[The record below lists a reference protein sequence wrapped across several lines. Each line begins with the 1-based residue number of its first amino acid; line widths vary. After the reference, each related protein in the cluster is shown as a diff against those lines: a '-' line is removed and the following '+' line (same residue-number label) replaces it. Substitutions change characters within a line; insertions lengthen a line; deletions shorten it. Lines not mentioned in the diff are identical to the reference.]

1 MLSDVWLFLLH
12 KPKIPTL
19 IKFETEAER
28 QNYSFRIMQR
38 MDMGTDQ
45 YSILNIH
52 KIGVEA
58 PAKYVFE
65 ELLKWD
71 GDSTCWP
78 NYLAKVG
85 RIDTKLSNIELFL
98 FGLKRYPFGLKKGFP
113 GFRFIPLFRLKAL
126 KFQLTPDP
134 VDFDNARY
142 LLYKSSG
149 GYPIGIFSMY
159 VRSSIRDQGETG
171 QSQLFFVVGFNF
183 YGKEDWPNIKLIN
196 RLWEWV
202 HDRATANILNRIK
215 QLSEWRFEKI
225 RNG

>member
-1 MLSDVWLFLLH
+1 
-12 KPKIPTL
+12 
-19 IKFETEAER
+19 
-28 QNYSFRIMQR
+28 MQR
-38 MDMGTDQ
+38 LGISTDQ

-52 KIGVEA
+52 KIGVHT

-85 RIDTKLSNIELFL
+85 RIDHQLDNIELFL
-98 FGLKRYPFGLKKGFP
+98 FGHRKYPFGLKKGFL
-113 GFRFIPLFRLKAL
+113 GFKFIPLFKLKAL
-126 KFQLTPDP
+126 KFQLLPDP

-149 GYPIGIFSMY
+149 GYPIGIFAMY
-159 VRSSIRDQGETG
+159 VRSSIDHQKEGG
-171 QSQLFFVVGFNF
+171 QAQLFFVVGFNF
-183 YGKEDWPNIKLIN
+183 YGKENWSHNKLIN
-196 RLWEWV
+196 RIWEWV

-215 QLSEWRFEKI
+215 QLCEWRFEKI
-225 RNG
+225 QNG